1 MDKIKIIDELSQNA
15 QKHVDIWIAETPN
28 ISITSVS
35 STAFVDRHESNRL
48 TITILYIDL
57 DQKKEEAKLLGS

>member
-1 MDKIKIIDELSQNA
+1 MDKIKIIDELSQHA
-15 QKHVDIWIAETPN
+15 QKFVDEWIAETPN

-35 STAFVDRHESNRL
+35 STSFVDRHESNRL